1 MHFVDAVVYVVV
13 AMLLYSSCREYQRE
27 WQNNGVSVVLW
38 TVNDPA
44 EKDYFG
50 RVLKCPIMTDCV
62 GSSSQQSAP

>member
-1 MHFVDAVVYVVV
+1 
-13 AMLLYSSCREYQRE
+13 MLLFMWQLQYCYILSCREYQRE

>member
-1 MHFVDAVVYVVV
+1 
-13 AMLLYSSCREYQRE
+13 MLWLLFECCNILSSREYLRE
-27 WQNNGVSVVLW
+27 WQDKGVSIVLW

-62 GSSSQQSAP
+62 RRDSQESTP